1 MAPIGKSRESEKNPN
16 VGGVGGHSVA
26 NVTHALRG
34 MDFPAHKKDLIQ
46 QAKQNH
52 APQDAIK
59 EIEQMD
65 DREFGSMAD
74 VMKDYGKH
82 H

>member
-1 MAPIGKSRESEKNPN
+1 MAPIGKSKESEKNPN
-16 VGGVGGHSVA
+16 IGGVGGHSVS

-34 MDFPAHKKDLIQ
+34 TDFPAQKQDLIK

-52 APQDAIK
+52 ATKEAMQ
-59 EIEQMD
+59 EIEQM
-65 DREFGSMAD
+65 EEKEYGSMAD